1 MVSSKENQ
9 IFFHLPETSSHIT
22 CDSTSL
28 LADYPWNE
36 NMTTIIEHDE
46 NSRQCLR
53 DHSEAFTEYQRN
65 IRVLNRNSLFKRKF
79 LRRCS
84 TTAENTLYC
93 EADYESFLPYMK
105 VHTDVIKIKVIGM
118 FTTFAVSSNYSNLEH
133 LIIRSY
139 GHMEQFPFQDHS
151 DISRMEDCE
160 RLKNLTNLKQLEV
173 NSNKLDTIHF
183 ECLPQNLKIL
193 NFGWNEISY
202 ISDES
207 CQALKNLSSLHTFSL
222 KSNRL
227 ESFPIEC
234 LPRQVEALDL
244 SWNRFTLLS
253 NESCQALKH
262 LSSLHR
268 INLNDN
274 HLQAFDFNCLPNN
287 VNTLDLLNN
296 DLTTI
301 DFNTL
306 SKLPSL
312 ERVILYDNPI
322 NCTCSFFVDF
332 VNMLDSTG
340 AKVVS
345 VFEHSKHMSKS
356 DIIKCSEESQLFRFR
371 YPWFA
376 NIRALNAHN
385 SRSARC
391 YPTRTQDS

>member
-1 MVSSKENQ
+1 
-9 IFFHLPETSSHIT
+9 
-22 CDSTSL
+22 
-28 LADYPWNE
+28 
-36 NMTTIIEHDE
+36 
-46 NSRQCLR
+46 
-53 DHSEAFTEYQRN
+53 
-65 IRVLNRNSLFKRKF
+65 
-79 LRRCS
+79 
-84 TTAENTLYC
+84 
-93 EADYESFLPYMK
+93 
-105 VHTDVIKIKVIGM
+105 
-118 FTTFAVSSNYSNLEH
+118 
-133 LIIRSY
+133 
-139 GHMEQFPFQDHS
+139 MEEFPFQDHS

-312 ERVILYDNPI
+312 EHVILYDNPI